1 MSGVGIACLTM
12 VTSRLRQTERD
23 AQPGENKN
31 RSPPVGTSGVGPVV
45 PPQFAAMEI
54 ATHFPDGD
62 VVVFAI
68 RQLCNGSRL
77 VVAHPRRRLLCG
89 RGHSSERGSEVLFA
103 GGPDPAS
110 QHTAVLCTARAGYS
124 SSSKPLRSSEG
135 TVASGEEDV
144 NCENGG
150 QRGKAKGK
158 GEEGRGKREKGGGE
172 GAHRFRIK
180 SSFPISTVQI

>member
-135 TVASGEEDV
+135 TLAVRTKTVNRVSG
-144 NCENGG
+144 N
-150 QRGKAKGK
+150 
-158 GEEGRGKREKGGGE
+158 GKRFMDNQLSPMSYFPCPTS
-172 GAHRFRIK
+172 HFRL
-180 SSFPISTVQI
+180 FEER